1 MQKIDAK
8 TLLQKYRA
16 NQCTEEELALLESW
30 YVVDELEPIDL
41 TLEDLQEAKAD
52 TWQQLPIHQKKV
64 VRLNWSYQKI
74 AAVAAV
80 FAILFFGTYFFLNR
94 NQPQS
99 QTKNELAVAK
109 IVPGGKKAILTLGN
123 GTSIVLS
130 NAKNGKLADQ
140 NDVHIFKTEDDAL
153 VYNGQQDANQGTNDI
168 NTLTIPS
175 GGYYSL
181 TLADGT
187 KVWLNSESS
196 LTYPTAF
203 NGKERVVKLS
213 GEGYF
218 EVAHRNNQAFKVIA
232 NNQTV
237 EVLGTHFNINAY
249 ANERATVTTLLQGS
263 VKVSTSGGTSKM
275 LAPGLE
281 TVVVKDNIS
290 IRPADEDNAIAWT
303 ENNFVFNKEELG
315 SIMRKI
321 SRWYDIDIDCPPN
334 MAKLSFSGSISRSRN
349 IKQVLKIME
358 LTNSVHFKFEER
370 RIIIM
375 P

>member
-8 TLLQKYRA
+8 TLLQKYRT

-30 YVVDELEPIDL
+30 YVADELEPIDL
-41 TLEDLQEAKAD
+41 TLEDLQEAKAN
-52 TWQQLPIHQKKV
+52 TWQQLPVHQKKV
-64 VRLNWSYQKI
+64 VRLNWPYPKI
-74 AAVAAV
+74 AAVAAI
-80 FAILFFGTYFFLNR
+80 FAILFFGTYFFFNR
-94 NQPQS
+94 NQPRSQS
-99 QTKNELAVAK
+99 QNELAAAK

-130 NAKNGKLADQ
+130 DAKNGKLADQ

-153 VYNGQQDANQGTNDI
+153 VYNGQQAINPGTNDI

-203 NGKERVVKLS
+203 NGTERVVKLS

-218 EVAHRNNQAFKVIA
+218 EVAHRHNQPFKVIA

-263 VKVSTSGGTSKM
+263 VKVSTSSGNSRT
-275 LAPGLE
+275 LVPGLE
-281 TVVVKDNIS
+281 TVVVKDNIG

-321 SRWYDIDIDCPPN
+321 SRWYDVDIVCPPN
-334 MAKLSFSGSISRSRN
+334 IAGLSFSGSISRSRN

-358 LTNSVHFKFEER
+358 LTNSIHFKFEER